1 MFRIIRQ
8 LAGHIASTVRK
19 RGGDEREERDEK
31 ERGEGE
37 GKGERGE
44 EGWGGGREERYMVLS
59 FSSPFIRCKGWWE
72 VLSHLELVLPLV
84 GWVFPPVTQSG
95 NPLADTRRGLST
107 R

>member
-44 EGWGGGREERYMVLS
+44 EGWGGGERRDIW
-59 FSSPFIRCKGWWE
+59 FSVFLLLLFGARGGGRS
-72 VLSHLELVLPLV
+72 SHI
-84 GWVFPPVTQSG
+84 
-95 NPLADTRRGLST
+95 
-107 R
+107 